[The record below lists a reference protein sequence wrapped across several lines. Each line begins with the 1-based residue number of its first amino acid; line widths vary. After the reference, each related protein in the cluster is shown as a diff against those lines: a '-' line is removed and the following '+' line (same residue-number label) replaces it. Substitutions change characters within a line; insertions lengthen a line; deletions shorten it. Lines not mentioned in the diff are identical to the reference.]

1 VVLAVLRASA
11 GLQGLVGL
19 RDLADL
25 QGLVDLVGHSR
36 DLVGREREDLRVR
49 LSRGV
54 RGRVVSLALDSVSLV
69 PVSVNRELVVR
80 EQVVRELVSSLNSY
94 DPIGLGL

>member
-1 VVLAVLRASA
+1 MLRASA
-11 GLQGLVGL
+11 VLQDLV
-19 RDLADL
+19 DLQVSADL
-25 QGLVDLVGHSR
+25 QGLVGLVGHSR
-36 DLVGREREDLRVR
+36 DLVGRELEDLRVR

-69 PVSVNRELVVR
+69 PVSVNRELVGR
-80 EQVVRELVSSLNSY
+80 ELVVRELVSSHNSH

>member
-1 VVLAVLRASA
+1 
-11 GLQGLVGL
+11 
-19 RDLADL
+19 
-25 QGLVDLVGHSR
+25 
-36 DLVGREREDLRVR
+36 
-49 LSRGV
+49 
-54 RGRVVSLALDSVSLV
+54 VVSLALDSVSLV